1 MAAVSS
7 GVEEAKAKASE
18 AVYFAKKTQADV
30 NNIRTQIVPKNEV
43 QDMIDKSMTLM
54 KATIDEQMENIAKG
68 KTAVMHGTGDALFG
82 GMENATRQEAEDW
95 TLRKLKEIHVE
106 APTKLYHKGDSFKGM
121 LYAEFSS
128 PDVVAKI
135 AQAFDTNKYKLNGK
149 AVWAKNDLPI
159 SQRCP
164 LTFLLGLR
172 WQLLQWGYTRREV
185 KVDDKLQTLSVDG
198 QTVAE
203 AKVINDKLDIKW
215 LDETWMR
222 WEELQQAPELNTLI
236 QAANTKLSKTAENRA
251 KGKGKKGASSPP

>member
-1 MAAVSS
+1 
-7 GVEEAKAKASE
+7 
-18 AVYFAKKTQADV
+18 
-30 NNIRTQIVPKNEV
+30 
-43 QDMIDKSMTLM
+43 
-54 KATIDEQMENIAKG
+54 
-68 KTAVMHGTGDALFG
+68 
-82 GMENATRQEAEDW
+82 
-95 TLRKLKEIHVE
+95 
-106 APTKLYHKGDSFKGM
+106 M
-121 LYAEFSS
+121 LYAEFSA

-236 QAANTKLSKTAENRA
+236 EAANTKLNKTAENRA
-251 KGKGKKGASSPP
+251 KGKGKQGASSPP

>member
-1 MAAVSS
+1 
-7 GVEEAKAKASE
+7 
-18 AVYFAKKTQADV
+18 
-30 NNIRTQIVPKNEV
+30 
-43 QDMIDKSMTLM
+43 
-54 KATIDEQMENIAKG
+54 
-68 KTAVMHGTGDALFG
+68 
-82 GMENATRQEAEDW
+82 
-95 TLRKLKEIHVE
+95 
-106 APTKLYHKGDSFKGM
+106 M

-135 AQAFDTNKYKLNGK
+135 AKAFDTNKYKLNGK

-215 LDETWMR
+215 LDGTWMR
-222 WEELQQAPELNTLI
+222 WEELQQALEMNTLI
-236 QAANTKLSKTAENRA
+236 EAANTKLTKTAENRA
-251 KGKGKKGASSPP
+251 KGKGKKRTSSPL